1 MSCESATEPTDG
13 VIPAS
18 SSAKTSAVPTDD
30 ESAIYRD
37 PDLRDDAGIRPV
49 GIIVVAVVLTAGPMV
64 TVDPMAADATVTVV
78 GRAGVLVRC
87 QNRVEDSLD
96 QARFRLRRSRV
107 PNVTRIRTRNLGW
120 ELIFRRKFGYQSAS
134 SAVMKS

>member
-1 MSCESATEPTDG
+1 MTLASYKPLIVPASVLSCESATEPTDG

-37 PDLRDDAGIRPV
+37 PDLLDDAGIRPV
-49 GIIVVAVVLTAGPMV
+49 GFIVVAVVLTAGPMV

-78 GRAGVLVRC
+78 VRAGVLVRC
-87 QNRVEDSLD
+87 QNREGIPSTKL
-96 QARFRLRRSRV
+96 AF
-107 PNVTRIRTRNLGW
+107 
-120 ELIFRRKFGYQSAS
+120 E
-134 SAVMKS
+134 